1 MLIECPKCTHEF
13 QVSTKALNTYGLVV
27 GSKGDY
33 ICSLFDKVKGISF
46 TEIMVKTDTKYPT
59 DNNAG
64 RVLRVI
70 NELKNKK
77 VIYQKGLQFMLI
89 K

>member
-1 MLIECPKCTHEF
+1 MLIKCPKCQHEM
-13 QVSTKALNTYGLVV
+13 QVSTKTLNAYGLVE

-33 ICSLFDKVKGISF
+33 ICKLFDKVKSITF
-46 TEIMVKTDTKYPT
+46 TDIMIKVDQKYPN

-77 VIYQKGLQFMLI
+77 IIYQKGLGFLLI